1 MVDWNNYIREVCT
14 NTLLNRQQSK
24 IGGEEM
30 IVEIDESLFTK
41 RKNNLGRI
49 LSQQWVFGG
58 ICRDT
63 NKCFIVKVP
72 NRYAATLLDAIL
84 EISTEGSIIHSDSWR
99 GYKTTQLE
107 EAGFQHFKVNHRYKF
122 VDADTGAHTQNIE
135 RL

>member
-1 MVDWNNYIREVCT
+1 MVDWNNYMREVCA
-14 NTLLNRQQSK
+14 NILLNRQQSK

-30 IVEIDESLFTK
+30 IVEINESLFIK
-41 RKNNLGRI
+41 RKNYVGRI

-72 NRYAATLLDAIL
+72 NRSVATFLDAIL
-84 EISTEGSIIHSDSWR
+84 ENITKGSINYSDSWR

-107 EAGFQHFKVNHRYKF
+107 EAGFQHFKVNHR
-122 VDADTGAHTQNIE
+122 
-135 RL
+135 L